1 MNTSILPTLATA
13 CRNAPREV
21 SLEALQIWSATL
33 PAGTRVRCR
42 RGVIWLTISGERG
55 DWVLRAGES
64 FTAPQCGLV
73 VVQSLE
79 NSGASFDVEANST

>member
-1 MNTSILPTLATA
+1 MNTSILPTPATA

-21 SLEALQIWSATL
+21 SLEARQVWSATL
-33 PAGTRVRCR
+33 PAGTRVLCRC
-42 RGVIWLTISGERG
+42 GTFWLTISGERD
-55 DWVLRAGES
+55 DWLLRAGES

-79 NSGASFDVEANST
+79 NSGASFDVEAHSA